1 MKILQ
6 SSEIERVEEL
16 EKIPDPSR
24 RRFFQLAGGMAGA
37 GLLFAACHPVT
48 KPTDIY
54 LGKGDIALLNF
65 LYVLEQLEADF
76 YTKAVTGAYL
86 GISSNEYLALID
98 VRDQEIAHRE
108 YIKSLLGPTN
118 ISKPVITNFSGV
130 NFADRAS
137 VLQNASVLEDL
148 VIAGFNG
155 AAGLFTDTAYPLSF
169 LKLVSV
175 EGRHSAYFRDAL
187 SHNNFADTTVVD
199 INGLNQSM
207 PPLAVLTTAQQFLT
221 SRFDSSN
228 LPQ

>member
-1 MKILQ
+1 M
-6 SSEIERVEEL
+6 EEL

-37 GLLFAACHPVT
+37 GLLFSACHPVT

-54 LGKGDIALLNF
+54 LGSGDIALLNF
-65 LYVLEQLEADF
+65 LYVLEQMEADF
-76 YTKAVTGAYL
+76 YTKAVTGLYL
-86 GISSNEYLALID
+86 GISSNEHLALVD
-98 VRDQEIAHRE
+98 VRDQEIGHRE
-108 YIKSLLGPTN
+108 YIKSLLGTTN
-118 ISKPVITNFSGV
+118 ASAPVITNFSNV
-130 NFADRAS
+130 NFADRTS
-137 VLQNASVLEDL
+137 VLTNASVLEDL

-155 AAGLFTDTAYPLSF
+155 AAGLFTNTSYPLSF

-207 PPLAVLTTAQQFLT
+207 TPSVVLASAQQFLT

-228 LPQ
+228 LP